1 MMKNIIKAAE
11 TVDVN
16 CMIGRGTG
24 VSYKFE
30 TALDLSKY
38 LEKYHISKALVSSFM
53 ALNWNLKDGNEQL
66 FDETDKFK
74 NLIPCP
80 ILSPHLGTS
89 ELPDADEVI
98 RMLKLH
104 RVSAVKAY
112 PAKAAYPFDKF
123 YAGKLLEILNEF
135 RIPLLVEWDELN
147 IASLPEVTADF
158 PDIPFVLLFAGFRK
172 SRMMYPLLEKRKN
185 IFFDTSRF
193 ADYKILEEIVN
204 LFGAE
209 RILFGSGMP
218 CFNPGPAITL
228 ICMADILEKDK
239 KLILS
244 GNWKRLAG
252 GVKWN

>member
-1 MMKNIIKAAE
+1 MGNIIKEAE

-30 TALDLSKY
+30 TAQELSEY
-38 LEKYHISKALVSSFM
+38 LRGNNISKAVVSSFM
-53 ALNWNLKDGNEQL
+53 ALNWNLKDGNKQL
-66 FDETDKFK
+66 FDETEKFK

-89 ELPDADEVI
+89 ELPDADGLI

-104 RVSAVKAY
+104 RVSAVKVY
-112 PAKAAYPFDKF
+112 PGKGAYPFDKF

-147 IASLPEVTADF
+147 IPSLPEVTADF
-158 PDIPFVLLFAGFRK
+158 PDIPFILLFAGFRK

-193 ADYKILEEIVN
+193 ADYKILEEIVK

-228 ICMADILEKDK
+228 LCLADIPEIDK
-239 KLILS
+239 KQILS
-244 GNWKRLAG
+244 GNWKRMEG
-252 GVKWN
+252 GVKWD